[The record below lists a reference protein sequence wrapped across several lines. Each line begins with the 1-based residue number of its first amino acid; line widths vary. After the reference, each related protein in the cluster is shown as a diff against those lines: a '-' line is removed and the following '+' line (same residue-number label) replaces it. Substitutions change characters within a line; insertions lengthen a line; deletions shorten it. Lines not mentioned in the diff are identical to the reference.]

1 MSALTSFID
10 CANLQGQLGD
20 IFCTGRFEDTPIIN
34 FLFSSFNNNGI
45 LEQRAVPTAGKKR
58 TVELL
63 YSPRVLESEVETTVD
78 HDCTA
83 NTVRGET
90 SQLYDLDTS
99 MGVHIDYKFDIVNL
113 IERCESNDL
122 YMARLIQDAI
132 DGLKRRMETL
142 AAVDL
147 VANVGA
153 FSTKDKDQDGSA
165 LDSTTQKIV
174 STRYKASL
182 GGYIDNRAHSAIMQT
197 ARLNAYCTA
206 PVVLGEYE
214 IGMYYDDMKV
224 GCCAQTGIDWSKVN
238 ATAPMVIKSYRIPD
252 ALGDP
257 LKFLTMSAGAAIPV
271 WFNLYGGA
279 RTNILND
286 DSNYAGIIVDPA
298 TGIPFDL
305 RITRGQVGSCTEVH
319 IVLELAWDLF
329 YVPAGLYAAG
339 DHLRGV
345 NFINK
350 FIITN
355 PA

>member
-1 MSALTSFID
+1 MSALTTFIN

-20 IFCTGRFEDTPIIN
+20 IFCTGRMEDTPILS

-83 NTVRGET
+83 NEVRGET
-90 SQLYDLDTS
+90 SELYDLDQGT
-99 MGVHIDYKFDIVNL
+99 GVHIDKKFDIVDL
-113 IERCESNDL
+113 IERCESNDT
-122 YMARLIQDAI
+122 YMARVIQDMI
-132 DGLKRRMETL
+132 DGAKRRMETF

-153 FSTKDKDQDGSA
+153 FSTKDYDQDGSP
-165 LDSTTQKIV
+165 IV
-174 STRYKASL
+174 SNEKIISTKYAAAT
-182 GGYIDNRAHSAIMQT
+182 GGFIDNRAHSSIMQS

-206 PVVLGEYE
+206 PIIMGEYE
-214 IGMYYDDMKV
+214 IGMYYDDIKI
-224 GCCAQTGIDWSKVN
+224 GCCAQTGIDWSKIN
-238 ATAPMVIKSYRIPD
+238 STAPMVIKSYRIPD
-252 ALGDP
+252 ALSDVT
-257 LKFLTMSAGAAIPV
+257 KFITLSAGAAIPI

-279 RTNILND
+279 RTNVLND
-286 DSNYAGIIVDPA
+286 DSNYAGVIVDPA

-305 RITRGQVGSCTEVH
+305 RITRGQVGTCTEVS
-319 IVLELAWDLF
+319 IVIELAWDLF
-329 YVPAGLYAAG
+329 YVPAGLYAVG

-350 FIITN
+350 FKITN
-355 PA
+355 A

>member
-1 MSALTSFID
+1 MSALTTFIN

-20 IFCTGRFEDTPIIN
+20 IFCTGRAEDTPILS
-34 FLFSSFNNNGI
+34 FLFSNFNNNGM

-58 TVELL
+58 VVELI

-83 NTVRGET
+83 NSVRGEA
-90 SQLYDLDTS
+90 SELYDFDQGT
-99 MGVHIDYKFDIVNL
+99 GVHIDKKFDIVDL

-122 YMARLIQDAI
+122 YMARLIQDMI
-132 DGLKRRMETL
+132 DGAKRRMETF

-153 FSTKDKDQDGSA
+153 FSTKDKDQDGTAIVSNE
-165 LDSTTQKIV
+165 KIV
-174 STRYKASL
+174 STKYSAAL
-182 GGYIDNRAHSAIMQT
+182 GGYINNRAHSEIMQT
-197 ARLNAYCTA
+197 ARINAYCTA
-206 PVVLGEYE
+206 PIVMGEYE
-214 IGMYYDDMKV
+214 IVQYYNDMKV
-224 GCCAQTGIDWSKVN
+224 GCCAQTGIDWSQVN
-238 ATAPMVIKSYRIPD
+238 STAPIVIPSYRITD
-252 ALGDP
+252 ALSSTS
-257 LKFLTMSAGAAIPV
+257 KFITLSAGAALPI

-279 RTNILND
+279 RTNVLND

-319 IVLELAWDLF
+319 IVIELAWDLF
-329 YVPAGLYAAG
+329 YVPAGLYAVG

-350 FIITN
+350 FLITN